1 MSKNLEALEQ
11 VIDFGYDTTVYFEIN
26 TKSDYCYDC
35 AFDGEMKLKNETT
48 WYCPNCGNDN
58 FDKLH
63 IVRRTCG
70 YIGEQAWN
78 EGKTKEIGQRVLHI

>member
-1 MSKNLEALEQ
+1 
-11 VIDFGYDTTVYFEIN
+11 
-26 TKSDYCYDC
+26 
-35 AFDGEMKLKNETT
+35 MKLKNETT